1 MNKAMKKETQLP
13 EESASRIIMDK
24 VSKLLAT
31 YSETKDPAEREKIMA
46 EVDKAKEELE
56 RAFEARTQAIRK
68 RATDDLTASLRAA
81 LKTLGGHAR
90 KQYGD
95 AVAEDL
101 LAWGNETNVDALA
114 EWLENAG
121 WAELDKRTE
130 HAAKV
135 ETAFAA
141 AWTAADLLPFSVFN
155 PDTTNAAIIGL
166 ASTAFMVKD
175 GKWKMPSEYS
185 LAYPATPRGSEP
197 PPPKETVRRVVESS
211 GLIKPIEK
219 FEAAAAA
226 AMQDQKTILGLD
238 ALRVMFKTR
247 DWIHFPFP
255 PKDKT
260 PAADWML
267 LLAMPWA
274 TERSITLAERLQ
286 RQEHAVEITIRP
298 KAFTSDGN
306 KWTPLPRAID
316 MASVLGGPAAVSV
329 DGETYANEP
338 QLAGDAAVKVL
349 RPRAL
354 DVVPSEWLGNPAQLT
369 LAINM
374 DAPPE
379 CVREY
384 LIETATKTATLAD
397 LPKMA
402 PKLLGFMFAAAPMT
416 GRPVKG
422 TLLDLARWMYPE
434 WSTGEGPTIKPWKDR
449 RQSKRDL
456 QGLGAAFVAVKNLRL
471 VETKPDGTRH
481 PYDLFTVDYDLSAKP
496 DAALGFMVNP
506 WLVERMKGG
515 THGGFFLVNM
525 TRWLTIGT
533 ENPRLFPMAL
543 RLAALWD
550 EARVGGIYNPERLH
564 PIEADRLAWL
574 CNTLPE
580 GAAMYRAGKTDAG
593 TAKAAL
599 SVARANVEA
608 DLEDLAAAGMLG
620 DWKPTQ
626 RKIYGKGFEF
636 LPLPPPDYA
645 EACKRAVQLVRHGRK
660 T

>member
-1 MNKAMKKETQLP
+1 MDNKEPMLP
-13 EESASRIIMDK
+13 EE
-24 VSKLLAT
+24 AT
-31 YSETKDPAEREKIMA
+31 IKKISSLWTAYNKANAKAEQEKIMA
-46 EVDKAKEELE
+46 EIDDAKEELE

-68 RATDDLTASLRAA
+68 HATDELTGRLRNA
-81 LKTLGGHAR
+81 LQTLAGHA
-90 KQYGD
+90 KKKYGD

-101 LAWGNETNVDALA
+101 LAWAKETNVEALA
-114 EWLENAG
+114 EWLDKTE
-121 WAELDKRTE
+121 WAEVDKDPE

-135 ETAFAA
+135 ETAFVA
-141 AWTAADLLPFSVFN
+141 AWTAADLLPFSVFRYTAKD
-155 PDTTNAAIIGL
+155 PAIISL
-166 ASTAFMVKD
+166 ASTSFMVEN
-175 GKWKMPSEYS
+175 GKWTMPVEYAV
-185 LAYPATPRGSEP
+185 AYPGTPRGSAP
-197 PPPKETVRRVVESS
+197 PPPDETVRRIVKAFD
-211 GLIKPIEK
+211 LIKPIEK
-219 FEAAAAA
+219 FEAAAAQ
-226 AMQDQKTILGLD
+226 AMQGKKTILGLD

-247 DWIHFPFP
+247 DWMQFPFP
-255 PKDKT
+255 QKHKK
-260 PAADWML
+260 PAVDWIY
-267 LLAMPWA
+267 LLAQPWA
-274 TERSITLAERLQ
+274 TERAAALAERLE
-286 RQEHAVEITIRP
+286 RQENAVEITIRP
-298 KAFTSDGN
+298 KAFTNAGH

-338 QLAGDAAVKVL
+338 QLAGDAAVKAL

-354 DVVPSEWLGNPAQLT
+354 DVVPADWLDNPAQLT
-369 LAINM
+369 LAIDL

-384 LIETATKTATLAD
+384 LIETATKTATLAE
-397 LPKMA
+397 LPNMT

-533 ENPRLFPMAL
+533 QNPQLFPLAL

-550 EARVGGIYNPERLH
+550 EARVGGIYNPERLR

-580 GAAMYRAGKTDAG
+580 GAAMYRAGKTDAA
-593 TAKAAL
+593 TSRKALAN
-599 SVARANVEA
+599 ARAAMEA
-608 DLEDLAAAGMLG
+608 NLDDLAAVGWMG
-620 DWKPTQ
+620 DWKPTK
-626 RKIYGKGFEF
+626 RKIYGKGFEL

>member
-1 MNKAMKKETQLP
+1 MKREPMP
-13 EESASRIIMDK
+13 EERAAE
-24 VSKLLAT
+24 LAMEKT
-31 YSETKDPAEREKIMA
+31 NALWTAYHKEKDPKERERIKLEI
-46 EVDKAKEELE
+46 DKAHKEIEI
-56 RAFEARTQAIRK
+56 AFEARMQAIRK
-68 RATDDLTASLRAA
+68 QATDDLTASLRAA

-101 LAWGNETNVDALA
+101 LAWGKETNVDALA
-114 EWLENAG
+114 EWLDKTG
-121 WAELDKRTE
+121 WAWLDAHPE

-247 DWIHFPFP
+247 DWIQFPFP
-255 PKDKT
+255 PKDKK
-260 PAADWML
+260 PATDWML

-274 TERSITLAERLQ
+274 TERAAALAERLE

-298 KAFTSDGN
+298 KAFTAAGE

-434 WSTGEGPTIKPWKDR
+434 WSTSTGEGPTIKPWKDR
-449 RQSKRDL
+449 RQNKRDL
-456 QGLGAAFVAVKNLRL
+456 QGLGAAFVAVKNLCL

-515 THGGFFLVNM
+515 HHGGFFLVNM

-550 EARVGGIYNPERLH
+550 EARVGGIYNPQRLR

-608 DLEDLAAAGMLG
+608 DLEDLAEAGMLG

-626 RKIYGKGFEF
+626 RKVYGKGFEF